1 MIVGTPE
8 MKSQS
13 IFIVDNVIL
22 RKGVCM
28 MAYYS
33 TPYNYN
39 FGYYP
44 QLMQQP
50 MVPVQQPVIYPQ
62 QQVVEQPQQNLNV
75 QSGQTTSDSYFI
87 WVQGE
92 AGAKSYPVARGTT
105 VPLFDSEGDYVYFKS
120 VDNNGVPLPLVTK
133 VISDPPVDV
142 TETKS
147 DEIVTPQVDMSD
159 YVTKK
164 SYDELVK
171 KCSDLEMRLLELET
185 KPSSSFTSNFT
196 GSTFNNSRKGKEDGN
211 KFTV

>member
-1 MIVGTPE
+1 
-8 MKSQS
+8 
-13 IFIVDNVIL
+13 
-22 RKGVCM
+22 

-33 TPYNYN
+33 NPYNYN

-50 MVPVQQPVIYPQ
+50 IIPVQQPMMYPQ
-62 QQVVEQPQQNLNV
+62 TQVVEQPQQNLNV
-75 QSGQTTSDSYFI
+75 QSGQTSSDSYFI

-133 VISDPPVDV
+133 VISDPPVEAKTDIV
-142 TETKS
+142 ETQT
-147 DEIVTPQVDMSD
+147 VAPQVDMSE

-164 SYDELVK
+164 TYDELVK
-171 KCSDLEMRLLELET
+171 KYSDLEMRMLELET
-185 KPSSSFTSNFT
+185 KPTSSFTSNFT
-196 GSTFNNSRKGKEDGN
+196 GNTFNNSRKGKDDGN

>member
-1 MIVGTPE
+1 
-8 MKSQS
+8 
-13 IFIVDNVIL
+13 
-22 RKGVCM
+22 

>member
-1 MIVGTPE
+1 
-8 MKSQS
+8 
-13 IFIVDNVIL
+13 
-22 RKGVCM
+22 

-33 TPYNYN
+33 SPYNYN

-50 MVPVQQPVIYPQ
+50 IVPVQQPMIYPQ
-62 QQVVEQPQQNLNV
+62 QPMVEQPQQNANV
-75 QSGQTTSDSYFI
+75 QPSVKSSDSYFI

-120 VDNNGVPLPLVTK
+120 VDDNGVPLPLVTK
-133 VISDPPVDV
+133 VISDPPVETK
-142 TETKS
+142 TETKI
-147 DEIVTPQVDMSD
+147 DEVPVRQVDMSE

-171 KCSDLEMRLLELET
+171 KYSDLEMRLLDLET
-185 KPSSSFTSNFT
+185 KPTSSFTSNFN
-196 GSTFNNSRKGKEDGN
+196 GNTFNNSRKGKDDGY
-211 KFTV
+211 KSTV